1 MARDLYGM
9 EPQVG
14 GAWQLDGV
22 VLNIEDA
29 EELVITSAGLTYN
42 RGTTKFSPL
51 NQRKRYIVTGEANGA
66 ITLGMIIGPSR
77 DIKNFLERYAD
88 ACRVTENVLSLQ
100 PAGIKECDSDS
111 VTAIEFQCNGALLNS
126 FQVSVSQLG
135 QSLTVVTAGLSMSF
149 IALQVK

>member
-42 RGTTKFSPL
+42 RGSTKFTPL
-51 NQRKRYIVTGEANGA
+51 NQRKRYIVTGEANGQ

-77 DIKNFLERYAD
+77 DIKEFLERYAD

-100 PAGIKECDSDS
+100 PAGIKECDTESIA
-111 VTAIEFQCNGALLNS
+111 TIEFQCNGALLNS
-126 FQVSVSQLG
+126 FQVSVAQLG
-135 QSLTVVTAGLSMSF
+135 QSMTVVSAGLAMSF
-149 IALQVK
+149 ISLQIK